1 MVDSDRHKQ
10 LESLFQETFEAHH
23 KAYMETDGADP
34 DWPLWYAGYL
44 QDRLSGLLGAR
55 FTKSELVYLL
65 ITLDREVQRL
75 APGARSA
82 GRGSGATCWRP
93 SEKERITNRNTR
105 TKQTSSPI
113 TTASATARRKVRAP
127 AGMPPMIFSFVS
139 WTALSRSPFR

>member
-65 ITLDREVQRL
+65 ITLDREVQRR
-75 APGARSA
+75 APGARWQA
-82 GRGSGATCWRP
+82 YYA
-93 SEKERITNRNTR
+93 K
-105 TKQTSSPI
+105 
-113 TTASATARRKVRAP
+113 
-127 AGMPPMIFSFVS
+127 
-139 WTALSRSPFR
+139 ALLDRYG